1 MNVEKEFLPYE
12 QALELKELGFDKECF
27 ATYEFGKIHIN
38 EFKNDCSYELC
49 LKTEVF
55 PAPTFSQAF
64 RWFREKYDLFIS
76 IFHYENG
83 YSINDLRRF
92 ETYEEAELACLN
104 KLIEIVKKQI
114 IMNLK
119 DIDSEV
125 LIQELTSR
133 GYIRVLWH
141 RMDIEQEADE
151 LNVVL
156 SEDEIISIIEDIEHY
171 HDANYGL
178 NWDVIRDRIDNVVRN
193 REK

>member
-1 MNVEKEFLPYE
+1 
-12 QALELKELGFDKECF
+12 
-27 ATYEFGKIHIN
+27 
-38 EFKNDCSYELC
+38 
-49 LKTEVF
+49 
-55 PAPTFSQAF
+55 
-64 RWFREKYDLFIS
+64 
-76 IFHYENG
+76 
-83 YSINDLRRF
+83 
-92 ETYEEAELACLN
+92 
-104 KLIEIVKKQI
+104 
-114 IMNLK
+114 MNLK

-156 SEDEIISIIEDIEHY
+156 NEDEISFIIEDIEHY

-178 NWDVIRDRIDNVVRN
+178 NWDVIRDRIQGVVSN